1 MNVKVNLFLL
11 LITAAA
17 LAPLGRIV
25 GMMVRLL
32 VGLISGFVLLAAVVA
47 VLVFVASHGKLL

>member
-1 MNVKVNLFLL
+1 MVNLLL
-11 LITAAA
+11 LVITAAA

>member
-1 MNVKVNLFLL
+1 MNLLLL

-25 GMMVRLL
+25 SMMMRLL
-32 VGLISGFVLLAAVVA
+32 VGLISGFVLLAAVVG

>member
-1 MNVKVNLFLL
+1 VNAKVNLLLL
-11 LITAAA
+11 LIAAAA

-32 VGLISGFVLLAAVVA
+32 VGLISGFVLLAAAVV

>member
-1 MNVKVNLFLL
+1 VNVTVNLLLL

-32 VGLISGFVLLAAVVA
+32 VGLISAFVLLAAVAA